1 MESMEIY
8 LEETKKILARM
19 EEKLNKCAVLDN
31 NFVEEDI
38 TVDVSY
44 VSEAEGLKM
53 IVDSGAPLL
62 IVIKSTTNIVCDS
75 C

>member
-1 MESMEIY
+1 MESMEID

-31 NFVEEDI
+31 NFVEEEI
-38 TVDVSY
+38 TVDESY

-53 IVDSGAPLL
+53 IVDSGALLL
-62 IVIKSTTNIVCDS
+62 IVSNEGMKDLE
-75 C
+75 